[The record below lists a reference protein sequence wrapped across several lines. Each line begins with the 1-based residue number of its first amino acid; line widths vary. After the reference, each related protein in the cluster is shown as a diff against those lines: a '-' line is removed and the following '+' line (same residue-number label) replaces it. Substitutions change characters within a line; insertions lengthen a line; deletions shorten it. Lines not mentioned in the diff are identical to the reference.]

1 MGADSTPN
9 GSPLDGDSVPRKP
22 PGSRGGS
29 KKGRKNAK
37 KLLRD
42 MRWVYEH
49 PESEPTTESRRLCA
63 AVLKQDKVKFLE
75 MLTKLEDR
83 NEAKLMKATQ
93 SQSSTGGGLAGGTG
107 GPGSFVSTP
116 ENEPKL
122 HKMIDLIAEV
132 QRRMAPYSVPVEG
145 K

>member
-1 MGADSTPN
+1 MGAESGRFEP
-9 GSPLDGDSVPRKP
+9 PLDGESTPSEVKP
-22 PGSRGGS
+22 KRGGS

-75 MLTKLEDR
+75 MLTRLEDR
-83 NEAKLMKATQ
+83 NEAKLMKAATA
-93 SQSSTGGGLAGGTG
+93 SPASAGGAVSPASG
-107 GPGSFVSTP
+107 NGFVSTP
-116 ENEPKL
+116 ENEPKH
-122 HKMIDLIAEV
+122 HKMMALIDEV
-132 QRRMAPYSVPVEG
+132 LRRMEPYSVKPGEG

>member
-83 NEAKLMKATQ
+83 NEAKLMKAATAG
-93 SQSSTGGGLAGGTG
+93 SAAATGPCAVGASG
-107 GPGSFVSTP
+107 FVSTP
-116 ENEPKL
+116 ENEPKH
-122 HKMIDLIAEV
+122 HKMIDLIGEV
-132 QRRMAPYSVPVEG
+132 LRRMEPYSVKPGEG